1 MNPEMMKKLKKMQA
15 ELMEKQEAFAQKEFI
30 VEKQGLTITALGSK
44 KIKSIDIDEVLIDP
58 DDKELLQDVLVIA
71 LNELYEK
78 IDKEQEEMMPQ
89 MPGGLGF

>member
-30 VEKQGLTITALGSK
+30 VEKQGLTIIALGSK